1 MKNKLRSLIVILL
14 LHSILVMSCGS
25 QNGIPHGSQ
34 ISENFYKMSDIPDG
48 FYVLSQ
54 NDTAIY
60 PYDDRIYA
68 ANSESGSIGYYNPA
82 SGMEYTKIAEYPA
95 DNIWS
100 DGENIIFLY
109 DNVVT
114 MMDMDGNIVSE
125 WKIDLPEEQIDRSE
139 LCGSKDRIFVILRTS
154 AENADEQT
162 FAVTIDRT
170 GENVTT
176 TELTGDYH
184 LYSLMSVNHEKEN
197 SFILLATYRYANGN
211 TLYPGVFRYDT
222 DTAVLEY
229 LYDFEGETNADYAD
243 GKVYS
248 FTDSMT
254 VLQLAETSNQG
265 ENVNILRNIGYDTFY
280 RQFNSAIGTENENM
294 HYTSLYC
301 TGYDYII
308 WNGRKHVMAVY
319 SLGTSSDGQTLNVI
333 YPINEMTNDGIEKAY
348 VGDAEYD
355 MMWFEEH
362 ENCVIKAQMYPV
374 TEYADRLRMKL
385 LAGEEDM
392 DIIYATNCEE
402 GDLLSAILRYQLYLP
417 LENYSPITENFSAF
431 ADGVREYMTHEGH
444 LIGVPYQ
451 FGTQG
456 FIVTEEYKDLG
467 LPVPETDWTLDD
479 FFAICEEAAE
489 FCDEDT
495 ALSPLPQ
502 NWIMKALIQ
511 ESYEKG
517 SIDYEQIYNVTAK
530 IYHYYNRGVFAS
542 YRNAETFLLN
552 DRVNIP
558 AQSWTHYSSEYFST
572 VVPTPTIAGK
582 RYAALSSFTF
592 IYAKSMNVDLAVKYL
607 TMLSGEDFAAKI
619 DDGKTYFMKASDSYF
634 YLIWGD
640 GWTGQYEKFT
650 WNKETEELRGDNG
663 KLVELTSEI
672 FPGTSIQ
679 TIDDAETDI
688 KLDEI
693 FGQLFADTITVEE
706 AAEAIVSFVKYRY
719 FE

>member
-1 MKNKLRSLIVILL
+1 MKNKLHNFGYIVSLL
-14 LHSILVMSCGS
+14 SILITSCGL
-25 QNGIPHGSQ
+25 QNSIPSNEH
-34 ISENFYKMSDIPDG
+34 ENTNSYKMSDIPDG

-95 DNIWS
+95 DNIWA
-100 DGENIIFLY
+100 DDENMIFLY

-114 MMDMDGNIVSE
+114 MMDMDGNIISE
-125 WKIDLPEEQIDRSE
+125 WKIDLPEEQISRSE

-154 AENADEQT
+154 VENADAQT

-355 MMWFEEH
+355 MMWFEEQ
-362 ENCVIKAQMYPV
+362 ENCVVKAQMYPV

-402 GDLLSAILRYQLYLP
+402 GDLLSAILRYQLYQP
-417 LENYSPITENFSAF
+417 LENYASITENFSVF
-431 ADGVREYMTHEGH
+431 ADGVKEYMTYEGH

-456 FIVTEEYKDLG
+456 FIVTEEYKELG

-489 FCDEDT
+489 FCGNDV

-502 NWIMKALIQ
+502 SWIIKSLIQ
-511 ESYEKG
+511 NSYTG
-517 SIDYEQIYNVTAK
+517 GTVDYDLILDTVAK
-530 IYHYYNRGVFAS
+530 IYHYYKEGLFAS
-542 YRNAETFLLN
+542 YRNVETFLLN

-572 VVPTPTIAGK
+572 VVPVPTVDGK
-582 RYAALSSFTF
+582 RYAPLSSFTF
-592 IYAKSMNVDLAVKYL
+592 IYEKSLNVDLAVKYL
-607 TMLSGEDFAAKI
+607 TMLSSENFAAKI
-619 DDGKTYFMKASDSYF
+619 DDGKTYFMKDPSSCF
-634 YLIWGD
+634 YLIWED
-640 GWTGQYEKFT
+640 GWSGQYEKFT
-650 WNKETEELRGDNG
+650 WNKEPEKLRGDNG
-663 KLVELTSEI
+663 KLVELTSEV

-679 TIDDAETDI
+679 TIDDSETDK
-688 KLDEI
+688 KLNEI
-693 FGQLFADTITVEE
+693 FDQLFMDAITVEE
-706 AAEAIVSFVKYRY
+706 ATEMIVSFVKYRY